1 MTEERDWEYITEEC
15 NCCTIPKEYYC
26 KCNGALDFDDGF
38 YICVNPDCDVINIP
52 STLLGE
58 LI

>member
-26 KCNGALDFDDGF
+26 KCNGALDFEDGF

-52 STLLGE
+52 STLL
-58 LI
+58 